1 MESAMK
7 CRNFK
12 NEPRI
17 FSQIKAF
24 ARFPEQN
31 ARIRRKC
38 PLMIAGAKDAA
49 GRQKAPA

>member
-1 MESAMK
+1 MVELQ
-7 CRNFK
+7 
-12 NEPRI
+12 NEPRLL
-17 FSQIKAF
+17 SQIKAF

-38 PLMIAGAKDAA
+38 PLMIADAKHAA